1 MPQFPE
7 SYLGGG
13 TLAVR
18 DWLGVARMS
27 DLEIF
32 VGEWTVE
39 VGFPGVPPA
48 RSVFEWILGGAYLA
62 QRTEVPLPEVP
73 DSLSLVAPADCGYT
87 QHYFDS
93 RGVSRLYAMTFDG
106 GRWTLLREAADFTPL
121 DFAQRFTGVFSAD
134 GDRIDGSWEKKDPG
148 GDWSPDFELVYTR
161 AG

>member
-1 MPQFPE
+1 
-7 SYLGGG
+7 
-13 TLAVR
+13 
-18 DWLGVARMS
+18 MS

-73 DSLSLVAPADCGYT
+73 DSLSLVAPADGGYT

-134 GDRIDGSWEKKDPG
+134 GYRIDGSWEKKDPG